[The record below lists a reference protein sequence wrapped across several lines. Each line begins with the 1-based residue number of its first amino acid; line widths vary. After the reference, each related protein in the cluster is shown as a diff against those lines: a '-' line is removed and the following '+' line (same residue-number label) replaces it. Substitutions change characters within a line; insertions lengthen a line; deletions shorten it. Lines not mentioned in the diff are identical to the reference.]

1 MLLSA
6 RLFAVLPAAVIFAA
20 ACGERPDAVAEGAFA
35 ALERGELENVL
46 SRIDR
51 SYSDPLGDRS
61 QLENDLRDLIQST
74 GRTKITLSELS
85 VLNGATRREARII
98 GRIDVELIGAPIW
111 RATGPLEL
119 DLRDDGGFHITGGFL
134 SDLRDVRALAARRR
148 AALEA
153 NDPNLYGKLLHSAYR
168 DGDVDREETEAR
180 IARDLSGTVKIR
192 IEPSLYQLEVRGP
205 LAHLDEHYKLSVN
218 DRALPPSIAR
228 FTLRPAAG
236 FWRIAAGLYPEP
248 ERE

>member
-1 MLLSA
+1 MLRSAFFSAILLSA
-6 RLFAVLPAAVIFAA
+6 TLAA
-20 ACGERPDAVAEGAFA
+20 ACGERPDAVAQAAFS
-35 ALERGELENVL
+35 ALERGELESVL
-46 SRIDR
+46 SRIDPG
-51 SYSDPLGDRS
+51 YIDPLGDRS
-61 QLENDLRDLIQST
+61 QLESDLRDLIQST
-74 GRTKITLSELS
+74 GRTKITLSELT
-85 VLNGATRREARII
+85 VLNGATRREARIV
-98 GRIDVELIGAPIW
+98 GRIDVELIGPVTW

-134 SDLRDVRALAARRR
+134 SDLRDVRSLAARRR

-153 NDPNLYGKLLHSAYR
+153 NDPTLYGKLLHPAYR

-180 IARDLSGTVKIR
+180 IVRDLSATAKIR
-192 IEPSLYQLEVRGP
+192 FEPSLYQLEVRGP
-205 LAHLDEHYKLSVN
+205 LAHLDEHYLLSVN